1 MKRIAPFVLIAFA
14 AIGLLG
20 TPSTAFAQALPPC
33 PGSEVARWHNCIGT
47 YTWADG
53 NKYVGKWQD
62 GRRNGQGTLTYA
74 NGTKYVGK
82 WKNGGRHGLGRAYAT
97 NDAVYKEGTWA
108 NNQLFRPHTVMNDGF
123 GTFTYA
129 NGNKYVGEYRE
140 DLKNGVGTMVSPNG
154 TVLHGGL
161 WLNGEPVVK
170 R

>member
-1 MKRIAPFVLIAFA
+1 MRKIIHSTLKTGRWWRRSRLPTPHIFCQTSRMKRIASFVFIAFA

-20 TPSTAFAQALPPC
+20 FPSTAFAQALPPC

-53 NKYVGKWQD
+53 NKYVGEWQD
-62 GRRNGQGTLTYA
+62 GRRNGQGTL
-74 NGTKYVGK
+74 
-82 WKNGGRHGLGRAYAT
+82 
-97 NDAVYKEGTWA
+97 
-108 NNQLFRPHTVMNDGF
+108 
-123 GTFTYA
+123 TYA

-154 TVLHGGL
+154 TVIHGGL